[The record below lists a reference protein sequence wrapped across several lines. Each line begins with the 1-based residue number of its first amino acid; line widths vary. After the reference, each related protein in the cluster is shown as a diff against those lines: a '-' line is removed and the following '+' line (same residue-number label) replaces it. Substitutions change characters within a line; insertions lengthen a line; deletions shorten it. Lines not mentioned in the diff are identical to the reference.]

1 MSVRAGATAS
11 METAAKVRQFVA
23 GAYRLTISS
32 ESLAELLG
40 LVEAECRI
48 ALDALAAG
56 GLLRKVS
63 RDSRSPL
70 YSKD

>member
-1 MSVRAGATAS
+1 MRPKAGAAMGTDA
-11 METAAKVRQFVA
+11 AAKVKQFVA

-40 LVEAECRI
+40 LVETECRI
-48 ALDALAAG
+48 ALDALAAS
-56 GLLRKVS
+56 GLLRKLP
-63 RDSRSPL
+63 RDSRSHL